1 MTQKR
6 KSHWVRLTAVVMALV
21 LSVGA
26 ALSLSP
32 LPSRASSVSDL
43 QDRLK
48 ALANEESKLR
58 SQLASYKNDVAKQQ
72 EYSDSIKA
80 KIDNSKE
87 QIELLRQQI
96 ELLTDEMDKK
106 SADISRKEQ
115 EIADTEQEIDEKFT
129 LLGERL
135 RVISQSGNL
144 SALQMVFNTE
154 DYVDYLLKSKVVE
167 RIAQNDQKLMDE
179 LEERI
184 DEMDVEKQKLEEEK
198 SALETERAG
207 VEELKKSADEKKAE
221 LDTLYA
227 ESNAVLKKLQS
238 SVASVNSSLAAKQ
251 KEEAALDAQIKKLLT
266 SSTTPSYTG
275 GHYTDGTMFWPVPAV
290 HNISSPFGP
299 RWGGQHRG
307 IDIANGKVP
316 VYGQN
321 IVAAADGKVIFTN
334 KSGRGGGYGYYLMID
349 HGYDSN
355 GRQIV
360 TLYGHCSAVLA
371 NVGDTVKGGETVIA
385 RAGATGNVT
394 GPHLHFEVRVNG
406 TAVDPLSNGYLTP

>member
-6 KSHWVRLTAVVMALV
+6 RNGWMRVTAAVMALV
-21 LSVGA
+21 LSVGVLLA
-26 ALSLSP
+26 VSP
-32 LPSRASSVSDL
+32 MPSRASSVSEL
-43 QDRLK
+43 QDRLA
-48 ALANEESKLR
+48 ALAKEEANLR
-58 SQLASYKNDVAKQQ
+58 NKLASYKNDVAKQK

-96 ELLTDEMDKK
+96 ELLDGEMEAK
-106 SADISRKEQ
+106 SADITRKEQ
-115 EIADTEQEIDEKFT
+115 EIAAAEEEIDEKFA

-135 RVISQSGNL
+135 RVIAQSGNL
-144 SALQMVFNTE
+144 TALQMVFDTE
-154 DYVDYLLKSKVVE
+154 NYVDYLLKSKVVE

-184 DEMDVEKQKLEEEK
+184 AALDAEKQALEDEK
-198 SALETERAG
+198 GTLETERAG

-238 SVASVNSSLAAKQ
+238 SVDSVNSDLAAKAR
-251 KEEAALDAQIKKLLT
+251 EEAAIDAEIKKLLT
-266 SSTTPSYTG
+266 SSSTTSSG
-275 GHYTDGTMFWPVPAV
+275 GRYTDGTMHWPVPAV
-290 HNISSPFGP
+290 HNISSGFGS
-299 RWGGQHRG
+299 RWGTIHRG

-321 IVAAADGKVIFTN
+321 IVAAADGTVIFTN
-334 KSGRGGGYGYYLMID
+334 KSGWGGGYGSYLMID

-360 TLYGHCSAVLA
+360 TLYAHCSAVLA
-371 NVGDTVKGGETVIA
+371 NVGDKVVGGQTVIA

-406 TAVDPLSNGYLTP
+406 TAVDPLANGYLTP